1 MGKDHKP
8 GTFEREDYESD
19 LEVSEKTG
27 TRVNT
32 SFGSNNHNV
41 YVHNNEGTHEH
52 FFYDPNTQKSGW
64 HGANYPT
71 KSNHPKSVDN
81 DKMSQARAQY
91 MQDNPKQDQQTN
103 KTDMT
108 QAANQY
114 TQDNPVSNQQQ
125 TSSVQGTEEGET
137 AVTASNLSSAAQ
149 SSSSVDGEEASN
161 STGSNSSEESH
172 DSNDDAVDCDDDS
185 SDTDDG
191 EDDGDCE

>member
-19 LEVSEKTG
+19 LEVSEKAG

-91 MQDNPKQDQQTN
+91 MSFWKQERFLTTLFQ
-103 KTDMT
+103 K
-108 QAANQY
+108 
-114 TQDNPVSNQQQ
+114 
-125 TSSVQGTEEGET
+125 
-137 AVTASNLSSAAQ
+137 
-149 SSSSVDGEEASN
+149 
-161 STGSNSSEESH
+161 
-172 DSNDDAVDCDDDS
+172 
-185 SDTDDG
+185 
-191 EDDGDCE
+191 